1 MASPPRRKTS
11 QPSPDER
18 ARQRALLADLGKIGF
33 FRRGTLLSRFT
44 RCGKPGC
51 RCQADPPRLHGP
63 YWQWTRKVKGKTV
76 TVTLSESQAALLRE
90 WLENGRLYDRQLA
103 ELEQLSVQV
112 TDRLLAAASAPF
124 P

>member
-18 ARQRALLADLGKIGF
+18 ASQRALLADLGKIGF

-103 ELEQLSVQV
+103 ELEQISVQV
-112 TDRLLAAASAPF
+112 TDRLLAAASAP
-124 P
+124 PG